1 MNKIAFYE
9 ERTFGDKFNVTFE
22 FIKQNWKVI
31 LRYVT
36 YVVLPLCLLG
46 GLSLNVFTGSIV
58 DVANSF
64 GDDLTQMLP
73 FIGSYFGIIIV
84 ATLASWWVA
93 TVMFSLIQV
102 YNERPDG
109 LQGVAFA
116 ELKPYFKRNAWRL
129 FKLGVVMTILLVAYV
144 CLAVGVAFVHWS
156 FCALLV
162 IALMVLVVPLML
174 VSPVY
179 IYERV
184 NVWTAL
190 LRGIRL
196 GWNTWGG
203 IFALGFVMALLAS
216 VAEGVI
222 GMPWQICYFVKI
234 LFIDYGADSFSNSI
248 WFSLISYV
256 ASIVMLYSQ
265 LLCSCLYFVAV
276 SYLYSHAAE
285 QLDDM
290 SIEEG
295 IGHFDDMADKNEDAE
310 FMDFD
315 KL

>member
-22 FIKQNWKVI
+22 FIKQNWKVM

-36 YVVLPLCLLG
+36 YVALPLCFLG
-46 GLSLNVFTGSIV
+46 GVSLNVFTGSIV
-58 DVANSF
+58 DVAN
-64 GDDLTQMLP
+64 GPADDLTSMLS
-73 FIGSYFGIIIV
+73 FISSYFGIIIV
-84 ATLASWWVA
+84 LSLASWWVA
-93 TVMFSLIQV
+93 TVIFSLIQV
-102 YNERPDG
+102 YNERSNG
-109 LQGVAFA
+109 LQGVVFA
-116 ELKPYFKRNAWRL
+116 DLKPYFKRNAWRL
-129 FKLGVVMTILLVAYV
+129 FKLGVVMTFLLVAYV
-144 CLAVGVAFVHWS
+144 CLSVGVAFIHWS
-156 FCALLV
+156 LCALLV
-162 IALMVLVVPLML
+162 IALMVLIVPLML

-179 IYERV
+179 IYENV

-190 LRGIRL
+190 SKGIRL

-203 IFALGFVMALLAS
+203 IFALGLVMALLAS
-216 VAEGVI
+216 VAEGVV
-222 GMPWQICYFVKI
+222 GMPWQICYVVKI
-234 LFIDYGADSFSNSI
+234 LFVNYGADSFANSI
-248 WFSLISYV
+248 WFSLISYM

-265 LLCSCLYFVAV
+265 LLCSCLFFVTI

-285 QLDDM
+285 QQDDM

-310 FMDFD
+310 IMDFD